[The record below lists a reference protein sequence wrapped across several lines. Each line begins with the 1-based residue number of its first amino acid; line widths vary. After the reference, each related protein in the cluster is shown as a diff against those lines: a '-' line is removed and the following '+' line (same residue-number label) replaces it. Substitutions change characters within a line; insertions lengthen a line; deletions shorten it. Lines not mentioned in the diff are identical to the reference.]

1 MLESLIYGDTFFRNS
16 IINGI
21 YSLVMVFVLVSC
33 GKYDNR
39 ATAVLAR
46 GHSEYAVAQES
57 RLEYDN
63 ASPVV
68 MNGEALNRER
78 SADEYRVTYNGLEGP
93 GKGKHIVFIATDHE
107 YRGEE
112 TLPALARILAKRYGF
127 SCTVVWALDQN
138 GHIFPGGSDLRGLEV
153 LEGADLMVM
162 FMRFANFE
170 DRQMQYIDD
179 YLHRGGAVIGLRTTT
194 HAFKNADNPNWKHYD
209 YRYDGEKKA
218 WHGGFGEVVLGET
231 WVGHYGKNHQQA
243 SNLILDGDNRDH
255 PIMRGVHNAWAQC
268 GGYNAYPQGKDL
280 GILARGRVLNGMTP
294 DADPDP
300 DKEELPVAWVR
311 TYQLES
317 GKPGRAFTTT
327 HGASEDILSEGFRRM
342 LINACFWGLEMEEDI
357 KGDNPIDFVGAYEPT
372 TFNFEGYQ
380 KNVKPSDLKGW
391 ESVIMPRK

>member
-1 MLESLIYGDTFFRNS
+1 MLESLIYGYSFFVKNTRNAIWS
-16 IINGI
+16 
-21 YSLVMVFVLVSC
+21 MVVVGVSVSC
-33 GKYDNR
+33 GNKDSKTSTILVGGPSEQFMAQADMLELDNGR
-39 ATAVLAR
+39 LAMT
-46 GHSEYAVAQES
+46 GE
-57 RLEYDN
+57 DI
-63 ASPVV
+63 
-68 MNGEALNRER
+68 NGER
-78 SADEYRVTYNGLEGP
+78 SADEYRITYNGIEGP

-112 TLPALARILAKRYGF
+112 TLPALAKILAKRYGF
-127 SCTVVWALDQN
+127 RCTVVWALDDN
-138 GHIFPGGSDLRGLEV
+138 GNILPGGSDLKGLDV
-153 LEGADLMVM
+153 LKGADLMVM

-170 DRQMQYIDD
+170 DSQMQHIDD
-179 YLHRGGAVIGLRTTT
+179 YLNRGGAVIGLRTST
-194 HAFKNADNPNWKHYD
+194 HAFKNADNPSWKHYD
-209 YRYDGEKKA
+209 YKYGGEKEA

-243 SNLILDGDNRDH
+243 SKLIMEEENKEH
-255 PIMRGVHNAWAQC
+255 PIMRGVQNAWAQC

-280 GILARGRVLNGMTP
+280 KILARGRVLNGMTP
-294 DADPDP
+294 DAAPDTS
-300 DKEELPVAWVR
+300 KEELPVAWVR

-342 LINACFWGLEMEEDI
+342 LINACFWGLEMEQEI
-357 KGDNPIDFVGAYEPT
+357 KADNPIEFVGGYEPT